1 MVNIKAILCITGREG
16 VLHFRSVSQ
25 YRLWRLAQC
34 ADTAEKEELSLY
46 YNVIAVRGEKY
57 LEEKFNLD
65 RGDMFGIHHIFNTT
79 TRAENYL
86 KDSVLL
92 AALTSSPFVVLETN
106 LDKNYV
112 ALSIYLANDYVGST
126 VNFKESTTVVDLGAN
141 LTDVLSSH
149 SRV

>member
-1 MVNIKAILCITGREG
+1 
-16 VLHFRSVSQ
+16 
-25 YRLWRLAQC
+25 
-34 ADTAEKEELSLY
+34 
-46 YNVIAVRGEKY
+46 
-57 LEEKFNLD
+57 
-65 RGDMFGIHHIFNTT
+65 MFGIHHIFNTT

-141 LTDVLSSH
+141 LTDGLSSH